1 MQAVSIAVM
10 KRAKLLFG
18 RPEPEP
24 QPVAPKK
31 AATPHHAVTIVPG
44 PRACAASLD
53 LREQRFLSREAPSL
67 PLRKCDSSNCACRY
81 QHHDDRRKGRRRL
94 REMAVSVDGYS
105 SEEHRSKQKRGRRKD
120 DT

>member
-1 MQAVSIAVM
+1 MQTVSIDVM

-18 RPEPEP
+18 RSQPEPE
-24 QPVAPKK
+24 PVAPKK
-31 AATPHHAVTIVPG
+31 AATPFHAVTIVPG

-67 PLRKCDSSNCACRY
+67 PLKKCDSSNCACRY
-81 QHHDDRRKGRRRL
+81 QHHDDRRKGRRRV
-94 REMAVSVDGYS
+94 REMAISVDGYS
-105 SEEHRSKQKRGRRKD
+105 SDERRNKQKRGRRKD